1 MKFDNRLGFAL
12 IFTIV
17 VETAGAFIWA
27 GAAAARLDE
36 VERRI
41 EDQRPVSE
49 RLARLEVRAE
59 ETHAALDR
67 IERRLD
73 RRR

>member
-1 MKFDNRLGFAL
+1 MTFDRRIGFAL

-17 VETAGAFIWA
+17 VETVGAFLWA
-27 GAAAARLDE
+27 GAAAARLAE

-41 EDQRPVSE
+41 DDQRPVGE

-59 ETHAALDR
+59 ESRAALER
-67 IERRLD
+67 IERRLE
-73 RRR
+73 RR